1 MPLFEGAASVFT
13 ASAFAPS
20 VFAPSVFTASA
31 LGAVSAVLV
40 SVTGSFFAAVFLVF
54 LSSTDI
60 IFPHAGFAASF
71 ATLPYTTHEK
81 ARRAPTFAFTGGGA
95 STGADNRARRN
106 SRKVDV

>member
-1 MPLFEGAASVFT
+1 MPLFEVAASVFT

-60 IFPHAGFAASF
+60 IFPHAGFAARF
-71 ATLPYTTHEK
+71 ATWLYTTKKK
-81 ARRAPTFAFTGGGA
+81 AGRARGFSIPGGGP
-95 STGADNRARRN
+95 SSGAENTARRN
-106 SRKVDV
+106 SRKV